1 MEIEHLKLEID
12 GLSER
17 TEFNQIQVLRGKGEV
32 PVTIS
37 PGNAIVKGGF
47 PSWATITGGDNNY
60 MNGTYTTKE
69 TFKYSDNTTEEFD
82 IKHVAT
88 KIDFS
93 KYTVPSSNPDY
104 KTELMGQGFY
114 TTCCTC
120 SNHYSIE
127 FTAGTGYSVEQS
139 GQNYIYKIGLEG
151 INDGETLINTIVSA
165 LGNNG
170 TPLNHYT
177 SFVKENNTTLVVY
190 DNRGMESKPAK
201 LQGVSGSW
209 QNWRYPQFNVT
220 SGYGYGTFGEGV
232 AYSGKDFEQVRQ
244 PIGMRLQIGSEAED
258 KMDIELPEITSLAMG
273 VNTVDLSTQEGAS
286 ESIAIFDAAIQYVS
300 SERNRMGAYQNRLE
314 HTVKNLDNAVENTQ
328 SAESQIRDMDMAKG
342 MVELSNRNMIAQAA
356 EAMLAQASKM
366 NQGVMSLLQ

>member
-1 MEIEHLKLEID
+1 MLGINNKKQVSVAEKVSSGYRINRAADDAAGLSISEKMRRQIRGLTQASFNAQDGISMVQLADGAMDEVHQMLQRGNELCIQAATGTLSEEDREYIQMEIEHLKLEID

-17 TEFNQIQVLRGKGEV
+17 TEFNKIQVLRGKGEV

-47 PSWATITGGDNNY
+47 PGWAAITGGDNNY

-104 KTELMGQGFY
+104 KAELMGQGFY

-139 GQNYIYKIGLEG
+139 GQNYIYKIGLDG
-151 INDGETLINTIVSA
+151 INDGETLIDTIVSA

-190 DNRGMESKPAK
+190 DNRGMESKR
-201 LQGVSGSW
+201 
-209 QNWRYPQFNVT
+209 QNFKVCQV
-220 SGYGYGTFGEGV
+220 V
-232 AYSGKDFEQVRQ
+232 GK
-244 PIGMRLQIGSEAED
+244 IG
-258 KMDIELPEITSLAMG
+258 DIRSLM
-273 VNTVDLSTQEGAS
+273 
-286 ESIAIFDAAIQYVS
+286 
-300 SERNRMGAYQNRLE
+300 
-314 HTVKNLDNAVENTQ
+314 
-328 SAESQIRDMDMAKG
+328 
-342 MVELSNRNMIAQAA
+342 
-356 EAMLAQASKM
+356 
-366 NQGVMSLLQ
+366 